1 MNIGSSNETTKRKLN
16 NMTKYKVN
24 IQKDL
29 KDTPFKIVS
38 TVLETTDKKEWWD
51 KIKEYRKTNW
61 IHMNGTTATVEL

>member
-61 IHMNGTTATVEL
+61 IHMNGTIATVEL

>member
-1 MNIGSSNETTKRKLN
+1 
-16 NMTKYKVN
+16 MTKYKVN

-29 KDTPFKIVS
+29 KDTPVKIVS

-61 IHMNGTTATVEL
+61 IHMNGTIATVEL